1 MLLSCIIKCY
11 SELQNRKRIGPRS
24 RIRRYADSRKMSMA
38 NVTCYVFNQPL
49 DHFSS
54 STNEKL
60 PQRYCIYSG
69 YEALS
74 QALEPPIFFYTGNE
88 SPIEEYV
95 NNTGLVWELAAKP
108 TFGALVV
115 FAEHRFQGESKPLY
129 DTLSG
134 GCFTYLTTTQALQ
147 DFASLISY
155 LNPSHKRPVITF
167 GGSYGGMLSSW
178 MRMKYPGMIA
188 GAISSSAP
196 VWGFP
201 LTLEGNITTNMKSK
215 SPNDGSLDSAFHVVS
230 EAIKVKVPGSNGQFN
245 GDYCFDNLLA
255 AWTLIYSY
263 GKSMAGRKIL
273 SKEFNLCNPLDTL
286 EDTMNLIEWA
296 QSPWFDL
303 AEANYPYKS
312 SYVPYAL
319 GEGDYELPA
328 WPLHEAC
335 AGQSRLDQD
344 FGIVFDGDK
353 ENVSYNVTYPSG
365 LKLNVDWDQVNVLQK
380 ADFDGELATLSL
392 FRSVRD
398 AIGVWF
404 NITQKV
410 DCFDVIPAIND
421 NGLSLAN
428 ANVQNLRYSSTSRRQ
443 QEINESSIDQICT
456 EKIQNE
462 TVWTSLVCNENLN
475 LIMTY
480 ARGVGRDFF
489 WPPSHPKHQVTYRDT
504 LSNWTVV
511 EQNFESA
518 CSDPNELFGYPKKD
532 EIDPFSKFFDDM
544 YGGKRIGSHSNIIFS
559 NGLLDPWSAA
569 GVYSSHYQNFNDDE
583 ELCLKQ
589 GINGKSIEY
598 PCSMV
603 QNITKDGGILGI
615 ILDLGGH
622 HLDLM
627 FSSKEDPPCA
637 TFARQLEELSIAE
650 WIAQWTS
657 DNQYE
662 GKECKSSVKL

>member
-1 MLLSCIIKCY
+1 
-11 SELQNRKRIGPRS
+11 
-24 RIRRYADSRKMSMA
+24 MSMA
-38 NVTCYVFNQPL
+38 NVTCYIFNQPL
-49 DHFSS
+49 DHYSP
-54 STNEKL
+54 STNEKI

-69 YEALS
+69 YETLS
-74 QALEPPIFFYTGNE
+74 QAVEPPIFFYTGNE

-95 NNTGLVWELAAKP
+95 NNTGLIWELAAKP
-108 TFGALVV
+108 SFGALVV

-129 DTLSG
+129 GSLSG
-134 GCFTYLTTTQALQ
+134 GCFTYLTTSQALQ

-155 LNPSHKRPVITF
+155 LNPDHKRPVITF

-196 VWGFP
+196 IWGFP
-201 LTLEGNITTNMKSK
+201 LTLEGNITTKMKSE
-215 SPNDGSLDSAFHVVS
+215 SPNDGALDSAFHVVS
-230 EAIKVKVPGSNGQFN
+230 EAIKVKVPGSNGQF
-245 GDYCFDNLLA
+245 GCDYCFDNLLA

-263 GKSMAGRKIL
+263 GTSMVGRKIL
-273 SKEFNLCNPLDTL
+273 SKEFNLCNPLDTF
-286 EDTMNLIEWA
+286 EDTMKLIDWA

-335 AGQSRLDQD
+335 VGQSGLNQD
-344 FGIVFDGDK
+344 FGILFEGSK

-365 LKLNVDWDQVNVLQK
+365 LKLNVDWDQVNVLQRVE
-380 ADFDGELATLSL
+380 AGGDSATIKLL
-392 FRSVRD
+392 RSVKD
-398 AIGVWF
+398 AIGLWF

-410 DCFDVIPAIND
+410 ECFDVVPAIND
-421 NGLSLAN
+421 NGLSSVN
-428 ANVQNLRYSSTSRRQ
+428 AYAPNLRFSSTSRRQ
-443 QEINESSIDQICT
+443 QEEINEASSIDQICT
-456 EKIQNE
+456 EKIENE
-462 TVWTSLVCNENLN
+462 TVWTSIVCNENLN

-511 EQNFESA
+511 EQNFASV
-518 CSDPNELFGYPKKD
+518 CSDPDEVFGYPKKD
-532 EIDPFSKFFDDM
+532 RIDPFSKFFDDM

-559 NGLLDPWSAA
+559 NGLLDPWAAA
-569 GVYSSHYQNFNDDE
+569 GVYSSRNNYSNDAED
-583 ELCLKQ
+583 LCLKQ
-589 GINGKSIEY
+589 GIDGKSIEY

-603 QNITKDGGILGI
+603 QNITKDGRILSI

-627 FSSKEDPPCA
+627 FSSDEDPQCA
-637 TFARQLEELSIAE
+637 TLARKLEEFSISE
-650 WIAQWTS
+650 WITEWTS
-657 DNQYE
+657 GNQYK
-662 GKECKSSVKL
+662 GKECKNDVNL